1 MFEDIE
7 FPYWFGEFDR
17 EILLLIFLPLAGAFI
32 EIILELIKGEKS
44 KSMDAAK
51 HIVAGIFAASV
62 FGVAIVL
69 VDKLLHDE
77 TFVYAYGGQYLSL
90 DLLSAFFAAVFTFIG
105 LAATLY
111 SIYYMG
117 ERSSLGLYYALLLS
131 LIAGLN
137 TITLATDFFTL
148 FIAWEAM
155 VMAGYALV
163 SFNKDTKEAVE
174 ASFKYFIMSGFGS
187 LLVLYGMTIL
197 YGLTGTLTFSGI
209 NAALG
214 SQEPTY
220 TLYFATVLIV
230 LGFGVTGSLVLLNQW
245 LVDAHPAAP
254 TPISAVLSG
263 IVVKAGAY
271 AIIRTLYTA
280 LPNMIL
286 KGITPTSGEVGEV
299 LMILGIITM
308 FEGNIMIY
316 AQFLRSDI
324 KDIKRILAYSTTVH
338 LGLIMFAIGIGTTL
352 GLGAGMFH
360 IVSHSMGKALLFI
373 LAGVFMHQ
381 VHSRDLVKMKGI
393 GQASPFYAAAF
404 LVGVLSL
411 AAVPPTAGF
420 VSEVLIFLAA
430 FQAEYRL
437 LAVLAI
443 INSMLALAGYLWL
456 TKYIIFEKP
465 SEEVKQLLAANPA
478 VKVWNAIPIILLVL
492 ATIFI
497 GIYPEFVMEPAIRAA
512 ESLTP

>member
-7 FPYWFGEFDR
+7 FPAWFGEFDR
-17 EILLLIFLPLAGAFI
+17 EILLLIFLPLAGAFL

-44 KSMDAAK
+44 KTADAAK
-51 HIVAGIFAASV
+51 HVVAGVFAASV

-77 TFVYAYGGQYLSL
+77 TFTYAYRGQVLSL
-90 DLLSAFFAAVFTFIG
+90 DLLSAFFAAVFTFVG
-105 LAATLY
+105 LAAVLY
-111 SIYYMG
+111 SIWYMA
-117 ERSSLGLYYALLLS
+117 ERSSLGLYYALLLG

-214 SQEPTY
+214 SDAPSY

-263 IVVKAGAY
+263 IVVKAGVY

-280 LPNMIL
+280 LPSMII
-286 KGITPTSGEVGEV
+286 GGEVGEL

-308 FEGNIMIY
+308 FEGNIMVY
-316 AQFLRSDI
+316 AQFLRDDI

-338 LGLIMFAIGIGTTL
+338 LGLIMFAVGVGTTL

-360 IVSHSMGKALLFI
+360 VVSHAMGKALLFI

-404 LVGVLSL
+404 LIGVLSL
-411 AAVPPTAGF
+411 GAVPPTAGF

-437 LAVLAI
+437 LAVLGI
-443 INSMLALAGYLWL
+443 LNSMLALAGYLWL
-456 TKYIIFEKP
+456 TKYIVFEKP
-465 SEEVKQLLAANPA
+465 SEEVKQIMSANPG
-478 VKVWNAIPIILLVL
+478 VKIKVWNAIPIILLVL
-492 ATIFI
+492 GTIFI
-497 GIYPEFVMEPAIRAA
+497 GLYPEFVMEPAIRAA

>member
-7 FPYWFGEFDR
+7 FPSWFGDFDR

-32 EIILELIKGEKS
+32 EIILELVKSDKS

-51 HIVAGIFAASV
+51 HVVAGVFAASV
-62 FGVAIVL
+62 FGVAIIL

-77 TFVYAYGGQYLSL
+77 TFIYAYRGQILSL
-90 DLLSAFFAAVFTFIG
+90 DLLSAFFAAVFTFVG

-111 SIYYMG
+111 SIYYMS

-209 NAALG
+209 NAALASG
-214 SQEPTY
+214 EPTL
-220 TLYFATVLIV
+220 TLYFATILIV

-263 IVVKAGAY
+263 IVVKAGVY
-271 AIIRTLYTA
+271 AVIRTLYTA
-280 LPNMIL
+280 LPNTII
-286 KGITPTSGEVGEV
+286 GGELGEL

-308 FEGNIMIY
+308 FEGNIMVY
-316 AQFLRSDI
+316 AQFLRDDI

-338 LGLIMFAIGIGTTL
+338 LGLIMFAVGVGTTL

-360 IVSHSMGKALLFI
+360 VVSHAMGKALLFI

-404 LVGVLSL
+404 LIGVLTL
-411 AAVPPTAGF
+411 GAVPPSAGF
-420 VSEVLIFLAA
+420 VSEVLIVLAA
-430 FQAEYRL
+430 FQAKYRL

-465 SEEVKQLLAANPA
+465 SEEVKQLLASNPGIK
-478 VKVWNAIPIILLVL
+478 VSVWNAIPIVLLVL
-492 ATIFI
+492 ATVFI